1 MPTKAETIRAEQAE
15 ARDKLRE
22 LLPPGSTVSTIL
34 RHVTGSGMSRSIS
47 PVICSPDGPHDLTY
61 LAVRAGVGNV
71 DPKNGGVKMGG
82 CGMDM
87 GFGLVYNLSSMLYP
101 DGFACTGDRCP
112 SNDHSNGDRD
122 YTPGHVVHSSGGY
135 ALSQRWL

>member
-1 MPTKAETIRAEQAE
+1 MPSKSDTKAEALDAL
-15 ARDKLRE
+15 RD
-22 LLPPGSTVSTIL
+22 LLPPGSTVSTII
-34 RHVTGSGMSRSIS
+34 RHCSQSGMTRSIS

-61 LAVRAGVGNV
+61 LAVRAGLGKF
-71 DPKNGGVKMGG
+71 DDRHGGVKIGG
-82 CGMDM
+82 TGMDM
-87 GFGLVYNLSSMLYP
+87 GFALVYNLSHALYP

-135 ALSQRWL
+135 AISQRWL